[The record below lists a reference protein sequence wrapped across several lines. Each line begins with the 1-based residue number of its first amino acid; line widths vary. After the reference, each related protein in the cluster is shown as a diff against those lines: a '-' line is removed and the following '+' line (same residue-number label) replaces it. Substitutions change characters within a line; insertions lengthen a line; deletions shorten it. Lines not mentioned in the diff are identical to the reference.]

1 MYTHGGYEPCEKKST
16 IYPQTMTNDTLQN
29 AIKNLKQT
37 DRNEI
42 KLPSGESVQIKRGE
56 NLIQS
61 SESSNQNQN
70 LKDSPKIDFPAEDSE
85 DGEQ

>member
-1 MYTHGGYEPCEKKST
+1 MSGYEPRGKKST
-16 IYPQTMTNDTLQN
+16 IYPRTMTNDTLQN

-37 DRNEI
+37 DKNEL

-56 NLIQS
+56 NLIQP
-61 SESSNQNQN
+61 SESSDQNQN

-85 DGEQ
+85 NGDQ